1 MEETI
6 QGFLR
11 SIIGYDDFLS
21 GLSSKAQLLYFY
33 LVIHADTDG
42 FVYNGQV
49 LSTMV
54 MRSRTQ
60 KYLNELVKGNFV
72 TTEEHVDTRYIKSS
86 DGMFILQTGIIAHEG
101 IYHYV

>member
-72 TTEEHVDTRYIKSS
+72 TTEEHVGYTVYKIVGWDVYFT
-86 DGMFILQTGIIAHEG
+86 DG
-101 IYHYV
+101 YNCS